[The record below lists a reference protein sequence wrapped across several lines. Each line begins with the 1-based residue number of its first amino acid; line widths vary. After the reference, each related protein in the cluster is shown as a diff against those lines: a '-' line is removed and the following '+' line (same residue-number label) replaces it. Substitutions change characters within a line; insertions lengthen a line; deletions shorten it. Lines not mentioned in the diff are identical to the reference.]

1 MNWIAIAAA
10 AAGLA
15 LLGRKKG
22 TPDVPD
28 MPTEQVKPGEGTP
41 QLALI
46 AGDPKD
52 PEIAALLIEFDD
64 YLASNG
70 AGKYTCAEEFFGMPE
85 APKIDGRRPV
95 AIAPRNLWPNAIP
108 TLRAFDQLR
117 AQWGRPIPIRGYRP
131 RDYNAAVGGAPRS
144 IHQWAGAI
152 DMKIRDQGY
161 DASERQD
168 FAILAARYTLDNPSL
183 QWGFGVYNDPP
194 TTVHWDTGYKRRSW
208 ENGGKYLDL
217 AKQGNA

>member
-1 MNWIAIAAA
+1 MNWAFIAAGV
-10 AAGLA
+10 AGLA
-15 LLGRKKG
+15 LFARRKED
-22 TPDVPD
+22 PI
-28 MPTEQVKPGEGTP
+28 MPEEVVKPGQGEP

-64 YLASNG
+64 YLKSHN

-85 APKIDGRRPV
+85 APRIDGRRPV
-95 AIAPRNLWPNAIP
+95 AIAPRSLWPNAIP

-152 DMKIRDQGY
+152 DMKVREQGY
-161 DASERQD
+161 SASERQD
-168 FAILAARYTLDNPSL
+168 FAILAARYTLNNPGL

-194 TTVHWDTGYKRRSW
+194 TTVHWDTGYQRRSW
-208 ENGGKYLDL
+208 ENGRKYLDL

>member
-1 MNWIAIAAA
+1 MNWAFIAAGV
-10 AAGLA
+10 AGLA
-15 LLGRKKG
+15 LFARRKEDPIM
-22 TPDVPD
+22 PDEV
-28 MPTEQVKPGEGTP
+28 VKPGQGEP

-52 PEIAALLIEFDD
+52 PDIAALLIEFDD
-64 YLASNG
+64 YLKSYG

-85 APKIDGRRPV
+85 APRIDGRRPV
-95 AIAPRNLWPNAIP
+95 AIAPRSLWPNAIP

-152 DMKIRDQGY
+152 DMKVREQGY
-161 DASERQD
+161 NASERQD
-168 FAILAARYTLDNPSL
+168 FAILAARYTIDNPGL

-194 TTVHWDTGYKRRSW
+194 TTVHWDTGYQRRSW
-208 ENGGKYLDL
+208 ENGRKYLDI

>member
-1 MNWIAIAAA
+1 LNWAFIAAGV
-10 AAGLA
+10 AGLA
-15 LLGRKKG
+15 LFARRKEDPIM
-22 TPDVPD
+22 PDEV
-28 MPTEQVKPGEGTP
+28 VKPGQGEP

-64 YLASNG
+64 YLKSYG

-152 DMKIRDQGY
+152 DMKVKQQGY
-161 DASERQD
+161 SASERQD
-168 FAILAARYTLDNPSL
+168 FAILAARYTLDNPGL

-194 TTVHWDTGYKRRSW
+194 TTVHWDTGYQRRSW
-208 ENGGKYLDL
+208 ENGRKYLDL